1 MQQDYDRT
9 LYAERTLH
17 EGIGFLADMCDVLDP
32 LAPETRRLVERY
44 QNILY
49 RLDRQVAIDQSLDY
63 WVGHVTR
70 KGEPAILPPRL
81 ERVWRDLAARA
92 QTATANSPPDGG
104 KANAPADWYSTEAPL
119 DLSA

>member
-1 MQQDYDRT
+1 MQERNFYS
-9 LYAERTLH
+9 ERTLM

-49 RLDRQVAIDQSLDY
+49 RLDRQVAIDQHNLY
-63 WVGHVTR
+63 TLGYTTR
-70 KGEPAILPPRL
+70 TGQPSIMPPRL
-81 ERVWRDLAARA
+81 ERVWRDLAARS